1 MKYTAVRHNKSASR
15 YSITDLIKL
24 FFINVLII
32 DPKAAHGV
40 IAIGHTKNATK
51 TILLIEKIKLFSPIM
66 KPEAAILEI
75 VPNSY
80 SRNMWN
86 SSIKTKFDTRCK
98 YHGIIWAWSNIH
110 DQIKRY

>member
-15 YSITDLIKL
+15 YSVTDLIKL

-75 VPNSY
+75 DHAFGF
-80 SRNMWN
+80 
-86 SSIKTKFDTRCK
+86 K
-98 YHGIIWAWSNIH
+98 IWKSAAW
-110 DQIKRY
+110 

>member
-40 IAIGHTKNATK
+40 IAIGYTKNATK

-75 VPNSY
+75 DHAFGF
-80 SRNMWN
+80 
-86 SSIKTKFDTRCK
+86 K
-98 YHGIIWAWSNIH
+98 IWKSAALQNFMGFTFLFLF
-110 DQIKRY
+110 Y

>member
-51 TILLIEKIKLFSPIM
+51 TILLI
-66 KPEAAILEI
+66 
-75 VPNSY
+75 
-80 SRNMWN
+80 
-86 SSIKTKFDTRCK
+86 
-98 YHGIIWAWSNIH
+98 
-110 DQIKRY
+110 